1 LSNFRI
7 SLAQQLSVSF
17 YFADYLSRFYDR
29 VPYAREIAAG
39 KFEGGEGSVDGHGID
54 ALISERAPL
63 YGKVVMDPTR
73 DGAR

>member
-1 LSNFRI
+1 MNGNIVLTLI
-7 SLAQQLSVSF
+7 ILLQLDP
-17 YFADYLSRFYDR
+17 DYLARFYAA